1 LRNGAVSAKGA
12 VEIPGSQAMGEG
24 DRPERPKRD
33 ERLRAALRAN
43 LGRRKAQAR
52 ERKAQAPG
60 EGEPPAPPAA
70 APRKER

>member
-1 LRNGAVSAKGA
+1 
-12 VEIPGSQAMGEG
+12 MGEG

-43 LGRRKAQAR
+43 LRRRKAQAR
-52 ERKAQAPG
+52 EREAQAPG

-70 APRKER
+70 APREER

>member
-43 LGRRKAQAR
+43 LRRRKAQAR

-60 EGEPPAPPAA
+60 EDEPPTAA
-70 APRKER
+70 APREER